1 MEHTTFVIDASV
13 GIKLLLPEPLSD
25 RAESLFGLLGKRP
38 AVRFFVPDMFYVEC
52 ANVLWKRITR
62 YGYKLSAAIADLRNL
77 RALALRIVATSD
89 LTETALKL
97 SALHGITVYDA
108 CYVALSDLADAPLI
122 TADERLVRKLAD
134 KKHRVQW
141 LGNHAAHST

>member
-13 GIKLLLPEPLSD
+13 GIKLVLPEPLSD
-25 RAESLFGLLGKRP
+25 RAESLFDLLGKRP
-38 AVRFFVPDMFYVEC
+38 AVRFFVPDLFYVEC
-52 ANVLWKRITR
+52 ANVLWKRVTR
-62 YGYKLSAAIADLRNL
+62 YGYKFSDAIVDLRNL

-97 SALHGITVYDA
+97 SVLHGITAYDS
-108 CYVALSDLADAPLI
+108 CYVALSDLVVAPLI

-141 LGNHAAHST
+141 LGNLAAHST

>member
-13 GIKLLLPEPLSD
+13 GIKFVLPEPLSD

-38 AVRFFVPDMFYVEC
+38 AVRFFVPDLFYVEC
-52 ANVLWKRITR
+52 ANVLWKRVTR
-62 YGYKLSAAIADLRNL
+62 YGYKISDAMVDLRNL
-77 RALALRIVATSD
+77 RALALRIVSTSD
-89 LTETALKL
+89 LSETALKL
-97 SALHGITVYDA
+97 SVLHGITAYDA
-108 CYVALSDLADAPLI
+108 CYVALSDLVAAPLI

-141 LGNHAAHST
+141 LGNLAVHST